1 MRPFMKPVM
10 KVISSKKFPIWY
22 ARIAVF
28 VLLLTTVF
36 WSILSARIQL
46 DNADQLVNS
55 FMLQNAATFH
65 GAMFPDAH
73 SFLLKLP
80 LFWLVQLFGAT
91 PFWYSFV
98 TVFLVLVTV
107 GALAYLL
114 SLIEKR
120 PVVLATIYL
129 ALALCL
135 LLIPTQPALNSL
147 LPINLAM
154 MTTRNIEYIVFIVG
168 LILIVKSVRMRSRSF
183 IAACLV
189 LTLLV
194 ASDKLFFSLSIG
206 GALISLAIYI
216 IFKKKQLVQ
225 VSLRWL
231 VASVVSYV
239 LATATLY
246 LLNITNLIH
255 TTSSVGAGP
264 YGLIHSVKD
273 IINGTFYAVMGI
285 FTNFGANPVV
295 DVNIITNVPSAF
307 FGRLGSLSTIGFI
320 ATILITLVIIV
331 SMYRLVRQ
339 SLHTKKPHAAVKKV
353 TVASQLS
360 LMLIWSLVAMVGIF
374 IVSNHYYPV
383 DARYLAIV
391 FFAGFVGLTTYL
403 RSIRISRK
411 KLVIVGGVLL
421 AVIILMIP
429 TIYKTYQT
437 TLASTDEITQRNKTI
452 AKIVQTHPTT
462 TLIGD
467 YWRVMPIKLQ
477 SPRLAVTPL
486 QDCTTPRNL
495 LTSTTWQ
502 PDLKTHS
509 FTYLLSLDTQLAQFP
524 HCSLADITA
533 IYGKPTSSAVVK
545 GTVADPKELL
555 LFYDDGIRPLTSQRV
570 NANPDTVVPL
580 ALSNFPH
587 RSCTTS
593 TTMQFVAHE
602 DDDILFMNPDLI
614 HDIQQGSCIRSVYF
628 TAGDAGADNVYWTGR
643 QKGAEAAYDAMLGKV
658 DQVWTERVVQLP
670 GGQFATIANP
680 RADGKISLIFLHLP
694 DGNIE
699 GGGFSATNHESL
711 AKLASGK
718 NATLQTVDKSS
729 SYSSDQLTAAL
740 QSLMTTYAPAR
751 VRSQSS
757 FVGTDIKDHS
767 DHTAVAHFATKAYS
781 QYIATV
787 APESIPPISYYL
799 GYPVHQMPENLSHA
813 DFSTK
818 AKILM
823 AFGQHDGAVCQTEFD
838 CENRSTYGLYL
849 HRQYTHEN

>member
-1 MRPFMKPVM
+1 MKPLM
-10 KVISSKKFPIWY
+10 KIVSSKKFPIWY
-22 ARIAVF
+22 ARIAVL
-28 VLLLTTVF
+28 VLLLTTLF

-55 FMLQNAATFH
+55 FMLQNAATFQ
-65 GAMFPDAH
+65 GAVFPDAH

-80 LFWLVQLFGAT
+80 LFWLVQLLGAT
-91 PFWYSFV
+91 PFWYSFF
-98 TVFLVLVTV
+98 TVFLVLATV
-107 GALAYLL
+107 GGLAYLL
-114 SLIEKR
+114 SRIEKR
-120 PVVLATIYL
+120 PVVLGTIYL

-168 LILIVKSVRMRSRSF
+168 LILIIKSVRLRSRSF

-206 GALISLAIYI
+206 GALTSLVIYMI
-216 IFKKKQLVQ
+216 VKKKQLIQ

-231 VASVVSYV
+231 IASVISYA
-239 LATATLY
+239 LATTTLF
-246 LLNITNLIH
+246 LLSITNLIH

-264 YGLIHSVKD
+264 YGFIHSVKD
-273 IINGTFYAVMGI
+273 FVNGTFYAIMGI

-295 DVNIITNVPSAF
+295 DVNIITNIPGAF

-339 SLHTKKPHAAVKKV
+339 NLRARKPHAAVKKV

-360 LMLIWSLVAMVGIF
+360 LMLIWSSVAMIGIF
-374 IVSNHYYPV
+374 IISNHYYPV
-383 DARYLAIV
+383 DARYLAII
-391 FFAGFVGLTTYL
+391 FFAGFIGLTTYL
-403 RSIRISRK
+403 RSVRLSRK
-411 KLVIVGGVLL
+411 KLVIIGSILL
-421 AVIILMIP
+421 AIIILIIP
-429 TIYKTYQT
+429 TVLKTYQI
-437 TLASTDEITQRNKTI
+437 TLASTAEVTDRNKTI
-452 AKIVQTHPTT
+452 AKIIKTHPTT
-462 TLIGD
+462 TLLGD
-467 YWRVMPIKLQ
+467 YWRVTPIKLQ
-477 SPRLAVTPL
+477 SSSLAVAPL
-486 QDCTTPRNL
+486 QDCTTPRSL
-495 LTSTTWQ
+495 LTSTAWQ

-524 HCSLADITA
+524 HCSLADITST
-533 IYGKPTSSAVVK
+533 YGKPTSSAVVK

-555 LFYDDGIRPLTSQRV
+555 LFYDDGIKQLNSQRV

-580 ALSNFPH
+580 ALNNFPH

-614 HDIQQGSCIRSVYF
+614 RDIQQGSCVRSIYF
-628 TAGDAGADNVYWTGR
+628 TAGDAGADDIYWTGR

-658 DQVWTERVVQLP
+658 GQIWTERIVQLP
-670 GGQFATIANP
+670 GGHFATIANP
-680 RADGKISLIFLHLP
+680 RGDGKISLIFLHLP
-694 DGNIE
+694 DGNLN
-699 GGGFSATNHESL
+699 GNGFPTTNNESL
-711 AKLASGK
+711 VKLAADK
-718 NATLQTVDKSS
+718 IPTLHTVDKSS
-729 SYSSDQLTAAL
+729 TYSSNELTTAL
-740 QSLMTTYAPAR
+740 QDLMNTYTPAHI
-751 VRSQSS
+751 RSQSS
-757 FVGTDIKDHS
+757 FVGTRFKDHS
-767 DHTAVAHFATKAYS
+767 DHTAVGNFTAKAYT

-787 APESIPPISYYL
+787 APEVVPSITYYL
-799 GYPVHQMPENLSHA
+799 GYPVHEFPENVSPA
-813 DFSTK
+813 DFATK
-818 AKILM
+818 ANIFM
-823 AFGQHDGAVCQTEFD
+823 AFGHHDGAVCQTEFD